1 MQRAAAASPHARY
14 SYTNRA
20 SVFTTRK
27 EYDRA
32 LADLQKAV
40 DISPSSA
47 RVYTGLG
54 NALLSLKREEDALAA
69 FNQAIALDPREN
81 GALGA
86 LGGWAARE
94 KRLQVTRDKYRSL
107 LFCCHRV

>member
-1 MQRAAAASPHARY
+1 M
-14 SYTNRA
+14 
-20 SVFTTRK
+20 FTTRK
-27 EYDRA
+27 EFDRA

-40 DISPSSA
+40 DLSPNSA

-86 LGGWAARE
+86 LGGWSARE
-94 KRLQVTRDKYRSL
+94 KRLQVTRDKLRSL
-107 LFCCHRV
+107 LACCNLL